1 MYLLLMVLDG
11 QLQLGQVMAV
21 LHVQLLAVV
30 VTVIEDGLQLPAAA
44 GLVQEVLSKHL
55 TLLRQ
60 LFVLLTELILHLLCK
75 HVRAGYSP
83 GMNML

>member
-44 GLVQEVLSKHL
+44 GLVQQVLSEQL
-55 TLLRQ
+55 ALLGQ
-60 LFVLLTELILHLLCK
+60 LLVLLTELILHLT
-75 HVRAGYSP
+75 
-83 GMNML
+83 